1 MAGARPYSRLLRL
14 CKGFVGAGVAL
25 TAACATVTVASAS
38 EKKSTIFLSVGASGA
53 GKDTLLLKAKERL
66 GKEEC
71 PDVMF
76 IKRHLTREKKTTPLE
91 KAVSTSTFLADSVN
105 GMHAL
110 EWDAHNTKYAIPSKP
125 VSQAIRAGKSMV
137 MNVSRSIIDAAREL
151 FGQDAE
157 VMCLHITASKKT
169 LAERLR
175 RRGRETDEQIE
186 KRLERASNYNGS
198 VRGNHVIEIRN
209 EGSIEEGVDMV
220 VGALKGD
227 MQYALWLVPKKG
239 ETFHTEAR
247 FQIEKIAQEKSSHPF
262 EPHVTIGNL
271 FRASQLE
278 AISIAKVAAEAI
290 EAPVRI
296 SPTGMSAEAGTRF
309 RAFVLEASPTYALR
323 QACCTLRQITSQ
335 ADAKKERRTV
345 EREVQNTYKPHL
357 SLLYGEYDAKT
368 LQKLKD
374 EYEPIIGA
382 SYMAA
387 GFKAEELALV
397 QCTVRSHQCWTEV
410 ARFPIKHSK
419 PPPGTGDNSIRK
431 KRWKGLF
438 SLFS

>member
-53 GKDTLLLKAKERL
+53 GKVFPCSQREKGEIQGDLWKGLEFRGSELINVDGVSKHQDTLLLKAKERL

-227 MQYALWLVPKKG
+227 MQ
-239 ETFHTEAR
+239 
-247 FQIEKIAQEKSSHPF
+247 
-262 EPHVTIGNL
+262 
-271 FRASQLE
+271 
-278 AISIAKVAAEAI
+278 
-290 EAPVRI
+290 
-296 SPTGMSAEAGTRF
+296 
-309 RAFVLEASPTYALR
+309 
-323 QACCTLRQITSQ
+323 
-335 ADAKKERRTV
+335 
-345 EREVQNTYKPHL
+345 
-357 SLLYGEYDAKT
+357 
-368 LQKLKD
+368 
-374 EYEPIIGA
+374 
-382 SYMAA
+382 
-387 GFKAEELALV
+387 
-397 QCTVRSHQCWTEV
+397 
-410 ARFPIKHSK
+410 
-419 PPPGTGDNSIRK
+419 
-431 KRWKGLF
+431 
-438 SLFS
+438 